1 MARRIRNTV
10 SFANVV
16 ALLALFIALGGAS
29 YAAVV
34 LPANSVG
41 ASQIRTGAVH
51 SSDIHDGT
59 IASNDLNASVRG
71 ALTDAR
77 TPTGAAGG
85 SLTGSYPNPTIAP
98 NTVGPEQLKPD
109 AVPADGSGLDGS
121 TKLAS
126 GSVGAQEL
134 RDGSV
139 RASALG
145 RIQIVTNATSIAR
158 GGDNASVTATC
169 PAGATVI
176 SGGAQPGLFGIE
188 LTSTRPSGNGWLAQ
202 AKNNTGTDSTLT
214 AFALCLLG

>member
-41 ASQIRTGAVH
+41 SAQIRTGAVR
-51 SSDIHDGT
+51 SSDVHDGT
-59 IASNDLNASVRG
+59 ISSNDLNLGVRQ

-77 TPTGAAGG
+77 TPAGPAGG

-98 NTVGPEQLKPD
+98 SAVGPDQLKPD
-109 AVPADGSGLDGS
+109 AVPADGTGLDGS
-121 TKLAS
+121 TKLAAA
-126 GSVGAQEL
+126 SVGAQEL
-134 RDGSV
+134 HDGSV
-139 RASALG
+139 RSEALG
-145 RIQIVTNATSIAR
+145 RIQLVTNATSIAR

-188 LTSTRPSGNGWLAQ
+188 LTSTRPNGNGWLAQ